1 MISAG
6 SSFVELSRE
15 YETLRTRYLQ
25 LARELGIEAAS
36 DEEGDEAP
44 ELNIGNPDAM
54 DELERL
60 ASRLREIETQQVGQ
74 LALL

>member
-15 YETLRTRYLQ
+15 YETLRTRYLR

>member
-1 MISAG
+1 MTSAG

-15 YETLRTRYLQ
+15 YEWLRARYLR
-25 LARELGIEAAS
+25 LARELGLEAEA
-36 DEEGDEAP
+36 EGEAPAEP
-44 ELNIGNPDAM
+44 ELNVGNPDALE
-54 DELERL
+54 ELERL